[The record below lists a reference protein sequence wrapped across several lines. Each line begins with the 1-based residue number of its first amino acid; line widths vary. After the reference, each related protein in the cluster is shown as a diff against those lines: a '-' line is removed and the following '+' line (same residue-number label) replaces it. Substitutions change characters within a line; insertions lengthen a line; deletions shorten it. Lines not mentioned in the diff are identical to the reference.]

1 MRINHR
7 IILVNLLIVAIVLG
21 SAAIAFYSIMYNTLT
36 SQQSKNIIN
45 SSRNF
50 IFTYRSFIDD
60 IDEEFWTLNNRN
72 PEFLFE
78 RPTLYGN
85 LNDFFLEAEILDS
98 AKISR
103 YSIKNWIQIPKQN
116 FTIDEFVQ
124 QNPYAVINSKR
135 TANNRICYYGKIIS
149 NDVLDDFAKRIG
161 SDVALIWDNFT
172 AEVSNSNL
180 NYQHIFLLSKA
191 HNYLSKKNDLDVFVG
206 DSETSDIIATSYKI
220 EKLSKYGNNLSFL
233 FFKSHSEATDLR
245 QTLRN
250 ILILIGVVGII
261 IALILTYVLTHKLRL
276 RIADLN
282 YATAQTSAGNFDVR
296 IDIKSND
303 EIGSLGRAFNIMLDE
318 LKKNQRAKNEYSEF
332 ITLINQNASLTEI
345 SNSALKKIIDTCGF
359 LVGALYSIDGDE
371 VSLICSYGLN
381 NSNPNR
387 ERNEFYKKIISSKE
401 SIELFSENALPTVQ
415 TGTLDLKISYLLLLP
430 VIYNNKVI
438 AILEFSS
445 LNRPSP
451 EAKDYLE
458 KIQEQLAIGLTNAK
472 AVVQL
477 ENFVIELKQLNEDY
491 QKQNLQ
497 IKKQNEKLFELS
509 NQLKSKADELA
520 IQKERAE
527 GSTQLK
533 SQFLASM
540 SHELRTPMN
549 SILGLTELIL
559 DKAQL
564 SGKNKERLEVVL
576 KSGKRLMGLINDI
589 LDLSKIEAGKME
601 IREEDVLLE
610 EIIEEVTSTATPLAL
625 EKGLTFNVKRN
636 CNTRIIISTDRGR
649 VTQVLINLI
658 GNAIKFT
665 KTGKIELSVFFNPD
679 KMLLFSI
686 SDTGIGISEENKQ
699 IIFDEFR
706 QIDGTTSKKY
716 SGTGLGLAIS
726 KKIIDLLGG
735 KIWVASIEGE
745 GSVFSF
751 TIPAKYVAGK
761 RKVEAFPIN
770 VAALRKNASN
780 PILVIDDDAEVR
792 YTIGQYLISKGYK
805 VIYAENGETGI
816 KLAIEKQPFAITLDL
831 LLPDKDGWSV
841 LKELRE
847 NPATNGIPVILVSI
861 IGNKNLGYGLGAFEY
876 FIKPISADKL
886 LSAFAKLESL
896 AKKRIQKIV
905 IVDDDELEFE
915 KFKNEFK
922 DENITIEYIQDSE
935 YAFNKI
941 AEVQPDLIILDLMM
955 PKIDGVTLSHKLKS
969 ENKTKHIPIII
980 STAKNLTEQE
990 HKSLK
995 EIVEDI
1001 TIKSKGHPLD
1011 VLKTVRDRIKMQ
1023 EEDEYYFENAES
1035 DSSDG
1040 LEITIPDEPV
1050 VDFFG
1055 DVLIV
1060 DDDPDTLFTL
1070 NEMVQAAGCK
1080 THLAKSG
1087 LECLKIL
1094 ESVRPDLIMLDIMM
1108 PEMDGFQTLK
1118 NIRSNTDLAGIPI
1131 YAVTAKAMVGDKEII
1146 LKHGFNDYIPKPVN
1160 STIISGK
1167 IAQLFSKIKS
1177 NEI

>member
-36 SQQSKNIIN
+36 SQQSKSII
-45 SSRNF
+45 SASRNF
-50 IFTYRSFIDD
+50 IFTYRSLIDD
-60 IDEEFWTLNNRN
+60 IDEEFWTINNKN
-72 PEFLFE
+72 PELFFE
-78 RPTLYGN
+78 KSTIYGH
-85 LNDFFLEAEILDS
+85 LNDFFLEAEISDS
-98 AKISR
+98 GKIIR
-103 YSIKNWIQIPKQN
+103 YSTKNWIPVPKQN

-124 QNPYAVINSKR
+124 LNPYSIINSKR
-135 TANNRICYYGKIIS
+135 TSNNRICYFGKIIN

-180 NYQHIFLLSKA
+180 NYQHIFTLSEA
-191 HNYLSKKNDLDVFVG
+191 HIYLKQKNDLEVFVG

-245 QTLRN
+245 HTLRD

-261 IALILTYVLTHKLRL
+261 LALILTYVLTHKMRL

-282 YATAQTSAGNFDVR
+282 YATAQTSAGNFDMR
-296 IDIKSND
+296 IDVKSND
-303 EIGSLGRAFNIMLDE
+303 EIGNLGRAFNTMLNE
-318 LKKNQRAKNEYSEF
+318 LQKNQRAKNEYSEF

-345 SNSALKKIIDTCGF
+345 SNAALKKILDTCGF
-359 LVGALYSIDGDE
+359 LAGALYSIDGDE

-381 NSNPNR
+381 YNNPNR
-387 ERNEFYKKIISSKE
+387 EKNEFYKKIISSKK
-401 SIELFSENALPTVQ
+401 SIEIFSENTLPTIQ
-415 TGTLDLKISYLLLLP
+415 TGTMDLKISYLLLLP
-430 VIYNNKVI
+430 VIYNNKVT
-438 AILEFSS
+438 AILEFAS
-445 LNRPSP
+445 LNKPTI

-477 ENFVIELKQLNEDY
+477 ENFVNELKQLNEDY

-497 IKKQNEKLFELS
+497 IKKQNEKLLELS
-509 NQLKSKADELA
+509 NQLKIKAEELA

-527 GSTQLK
+527 GSTRLK

-576 KSGKRLMGLINDI
+576 KNSKRLMSLINDI

-601 IREEDVLLE
+601 IREEDVFLE
-610 EIIEEVTSTATPLAL
+610 EIIEEVSSTATPLAL
-625 EKGLTFNVKRN
+625 EKDLTFKVKRN
-636 CNTRIIISTDRGR
+636 CNTKILINTDRGR

-665 KTGKIELSVFFNPD
+665 KEGKIELSISLSPE
-679 KMLLFSI
+679 KMLLFSV
-686 SDTGIGISEENKQ
+686 SDTGIGISEEDKKV
-699 IIFDEFR
+699 IFEEFR
-706 QIDGTTSKKY
+706 QVDGTTTRKY

-726 KKIIDLLGG
+726 KRILDVLGG
-735 KIWVASIEGE
+735 KIWVTSLEGE

-751 TIPAKYVAGK
+751 TIPTNYVPERSK
-761 RKVEAFPIN
+761 IKAFP
-770 VAALRKNASN
+770 VDVETLRRNARN
-780 PILVIDDDAEVR
+780 PILVIDDDVEFR
-792 YTIGQYLISKGYK
+792 YTIGQYLISKGYE
-805 VIYAENGETGI
+805 VIFAENGETGI
-816 KLAIEKQPFAITLDL
+816 KLALEKQPFAITLDL
-831 LLPDKDGWSV
+831 LLPDKDGWNV
-841 LKELRE
+841 LRELKE
-847 NPATNGIPVILVSI
+847 NSATKDIPVILISI
-861 IGNKNLGYGLGAFEY
+861 VGNKNLGYELGAFEY
-876 FIKPISADKL
+876 FVKPISADTL
-886 LSAFAKLESL
+886 LNAFTRLESL

-941 AEVQPDLIILDLMM
+941 AEVQPDLIILDLVM
-955 PKIDGVTLSHKLKS
+955 PKIDGITLSHKLKS
-969 ENKTKHIPIII
+969 DNKTKLIPIII
-980 STAKNLTEQE
+980 STAKNLTEEE

-995 EIVEDI
+995 EIVEYI
-1001 TIKSKGHPLD
+1001 TVKTKGHSLD
-1011 VLKTVRDRIKMQ
+1011 AIKIVRDKIKMQ
-1023 EEDEYYFENAES
+1023 GEDEDYFENSELELSSES
-1035 DSSDG
+1035 
-1040 LEITIPDEPV
+1040 EISNQDKHV
-1050 VDFFG
+1050 VDFIG
-1055 DVLIV
+1055 EVLIV

-1094 ESVRPDLIMLDIMM
+1094 EQIKPDLIMLDVMM

-1118 NIRSNTDLAGIPI
+1118 NIRTHSNLAEIPI

-1146 LKHGFNDYIPKPVN
+1146 LKHGFNDYIPKPAN
-1160 STIISGK
+1160 ATIISGK

-1177 NEI
+1177 N

>member
-36 SQQSKNIIN
+36 SQQSKSII
-45 SSRNF
+45 SASRNF
-50 IFTYRSFIDD
+50 IFTYRSLIDD
-60 IDEEFWTLNNRN
+60 IDEEFWTINNKN
-72 PEFLFE
+72 TELFFE
-78 RPTLYGN
+78 KSILYGH
-85 LNDFFLEAEILDS
+85 LNDFFLEAEISDS
-98 AKISR
+98 GKIIR
-103 YSIKNWIQIPKQN
+103 YSTKNWISIPKQN
-116 FTIDEFVQ
+116 FTINEFVQ
-124 QNPYAVINSKR
+124 LNPYAIINSKR
-135 TANNRICYYGKIIS
+135 TSNNRICYFGKIIN

-180 NYQHIFLLSKA
+180 NYQHIFILSEA
-191 HNYLSKKNDLDVFVG
+191 HIFLKQKNDLKVFIG

-220 EKLSKYGNNLSFL
+220 EKLSKYGNDLSFL

-245 QTLRN
+245 HTLRD

-261 IALILTYVLTHKLRL
+261 LALILTYVLTHKMRL

-282 YATAQTSAGNFDVR
+282 YATAQTSAGNFDMR
-296 IDIKSND
+296 IDAKSND
-303 EIGSLGRAFNIMLDE
+303 EIGNLGRAFNTMLNE
-318 LKKNQRAKNEYSEF
+318 LQKNQRAKNEYSEF

-345 SNSALKKIIDTCGF
+345 SNAALKKILDTCGF
-359 LVGALYSIDGDE
+359 LAGALYSIDGDE

-381 NSNPNR
+381 YNNPNG
-387 ERNEFYKKIISSKE
+387 ERNEFYKKIISSKK
-401 SIELFSENALPTVQ
+401 SIEIFSENTLPTIQ
-415 TGTLDLKISYLLLLP
+415 TGTMDLKISYLLLLP
-430 VIYNNKVI
+430 VIYNNKVT
-438 AILEFSS
+438 AILEFAS
-445 LNRPSP
+445 LSKPTI
-451 EAKDYLE
+451 EAKDYLD

-477 ENFVIELKQLNEDY
+477 ENFVNELKQLNEDY
-491 QKQNLQ
+491 QNQNLQ
-497 IKKQNEKLFELS
+497 IKKQNEKLLELS
-509 NQLKSKADELA
+509 NQLKSKAEELA

-527 GSTQLK
+527 GSTRLK

-559 DKAQL
+559 DKALL

-576 KSGKRLMGLINDI
+576 KNSKRLMGLINDI

-601 IREEDVLLE
+601 VREEDVFLE
-610 EIIEEVTSTATPLAL
+610 EIIEEVSSTAAPLAL
-625 EKGLTFNVKRN
+625 EKGLTYTVKRK
-636 CNTRIIISTDRGR
+636 CNTQILINTDWGR

-665 KTGKIELSVFFNPD
+665 KEGKIELSISLSPE
-679 KMLLFSI
+679 KMLLFSV
-686 SDTGIGISEENKQ
+686 SDTGIGISEEDKKV
-699 IIFDEFR
+699 IFEEFR
-706 QIDGTTSKKY
+706 QVDGTTTRKY

-726 KKIIDLLGG
+726 KRILDVLGG
-735 KIWVASIEGE
+735 KIWVTSLEGE

-751 TIPAKYVAGK
+751 TIPTNYVPK
-761 RKVEAFPIN
+761 KSKIKAFP
-770 VAALRKNASN
+770 VDVETLRKNEKN
-780 PILVIDDDAEVR
+780 PILVIDDDAEFR
-792 YTIGQYLISKGYK
+792 YTIGQYLLSKGYE
-805 VIYAENGETGI
+805 VIFAENGETGI
-816 KLAIEKQPFAITLDL
+816 KLALEKQPFAITLDL
-831 LLPDKDGWSV
+831 LLPDKDGWNV
-841 LKELRE
+841 LRELKE
-847 NPATNGIPVILVSI
+847 NSATNGIPVILVSI

-876 FIKPISADKL
+876 FVKPISADKL
-886 LSAFAKLESL
+886 LSAFTKLESL
-896 AKKRIQKIV
+896 AKNRIRKIV

-941 AEVQPDLIILDLMM
+941 AEVQPDLIILDLIM
-955 PKIDGVTLSHKLKS
+955 PKIDGITLSHKLKS
-969 ENKTKHIPIII
+969 DNKTKLIPIIV
-980 STAKNLTEQE
+980 STAKKLTEE
-990 HKSLK
+990 EYKSLK
-995 EIVEDI
+995 DIVEDI
-1001 TIKSKGHPLD
+1001 TVKTKGHPLD
-1011 VLKTVRDRIKMQ
+1011 VLKIVRDRIKMQ
-1023 EEDEYYFENAES
+1023 EENEDYFENSES
-1035 DSSDG
+1035 DLSGESELSNQDK
-1040 LEITIPDEPV
+1040 PV
-1050 VDFFG
+1050 VDFNG
-1055 DVLIV
+1055 EVLIV

-1094 ESVRPDLIMLDIMM
+1094 EHVRPDLIMLDIMM
-1108 PEMDGFQTLK
+1108 PEMDGFQTFK
-1118 NIRSNTDLAGIPI
+1118 NIRANTDLAGIPI

-1146 LKHGFNDYIPKPVN
+1146 LKHGFNDYIPKPAN

-1167 IAQLFSKIKS
+1167 IAQLLSKIKS
-1177 NEI
+1177 N

>member
-1 MRINHR
+1 
-7 IILVNLLIVAIVLG
+7 
-21 SAAIAFYSIMYNTLT
+21 
-36 SQQSKNIIN
+36 
-45 SSRNF
+45 
-50 IFTYRSFIDD
+50 
-60 IDEEFWTLNNRN
+60 
-72 PEFLFE
+72 
-78 RPTLYGN
+78 
-85 LNDFFLEAEILDS
+85 
-98 AKISR
+98 
-103 YSIKNWIQIPKQN
+103 
-116 FTIDEFVQ
+116 
-124 QNPYAVINSKR
+124 
-135 TANNRICYYGKIIS
+135 
-149 NDVLDDFAKRIG
+149 
-161 SDVALIWDNFT
+161 
-172 AEVSNSNL
+172 
-180 NYQHIFLLSKA
+180 
-191 HNYLSKKNDLDVFVG
+191 
-206 DSETSDIIATSYKI
+206 
-220 EKLSKYGNNLSFL
+220 
-233 FFKSHSEATDLR
+233 
-245 QTLRN
+245 
-250 ILILIGVVGII
+250 
-261 IALILTYVLTHKLRL
+261 
-276 RIADLN
+276 
-282 YATAQTSAGNFDVR
+282 
-296 IDIKSND
+296 
-303 EIGSLGRAFNIMLDE
+303 
-318 LKKNQRAKNEYSEF
+318 
-332 ITLINQNASLTEI
+332 
-345 SNSALKKIIDTCGF
+345 
-359 LVGALYSIDGDE
+359 
-371 VSLICSYGLN
+371 
-381 NSNPNR
+381 
-387 ERNEFYKKIISSKE
+387 
-401 SIELFSENALPTVQ
+401 
-415 TGTLDLKISYLLLLP
+415 
-430 VIYNNKVI
+430 
-438 AILEFSS
+438 
-445 LNRPSP
+445 
-451 EAKDYLE
+451 
-458 KIQEQLAIGLTNAK
+458 
-472 AVVQL
+472 
-477 ENFVIELKQLNEDY
+477 
-491 QKQNLQ
+491 
-497 IKKQNEKLFELS
+497 
-509 NQLKSKADELA
+509 
-520 IQKERAE
+520 
-527 GSTQLK
+527 
-533 SQFLASM
+533 
-540 SHELRTPMN
+540 MN

-625 EKGLTFNVKRN
+625 EKDLTFTVKRN

-706 QIDGTTSKKY
+706 QIDGTTAKKY

-751 TIPAKYVAGK
+751 TIPAKYIAGK

-770 VAALRKNASN
+770 VATLRKNASN

-841 LKELRE
+841 LKGLRE
-847 NPATNGIPVILVSI
+847 NSATNGIPVILVSI

-905 IVDDDELEFE
+905 IIDDDELEFE

-955 PKIDGVTLSHKLKS
+955 PKIDGITLSHKLKS
-969 ENKTKHIPIII
+969 DNKTKHIPIII

-1167 IAQLFSKIKS
+1167 ITQLFSKIKS
-1177 NEI
+1177 NGI